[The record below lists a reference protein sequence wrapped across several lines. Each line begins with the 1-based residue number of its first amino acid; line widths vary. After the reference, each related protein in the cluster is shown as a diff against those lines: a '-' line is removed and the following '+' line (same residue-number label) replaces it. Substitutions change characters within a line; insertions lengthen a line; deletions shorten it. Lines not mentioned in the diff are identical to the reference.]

1 MCNTPY
7 PQDTLQQYSSGSRI
21 SSQEGLKGDSL
32 REMRVL
38 LIEIHH
44 TKRCVKG
51 PNPNICRPLSANR
64 VLTRLGQNGAAE
76 PIAITGIHTRRGD
89 LDPGTQIHPERMPC
103 EEGGR
108 NWSECQRMPK
118 IANSNQKLAE
128 RHGAGSPSGTKTR
141 SQQKGMEQVLPQ
153 EPTLLTP

>member
-1 MCNTPY
+1 
-7 PQDTLQQYSSGSRI
+7 
-21 SSQEGLKGDSL
+21 
-32 REMRVL
+32 MRVL

-64 VLTRLGQNGAAE
+64 VLTRLGQNRAAE

-128 RHGAGSPSGTKTR
+128 RHGAGSPSGTNPANTLILDFLACR
-141 SQQKGMEQVLPQ
+141 LESVSVVLLHLVCG
-153 EPTLLTP
+153 TLLPALEN